1 MGEPNKRVGKQC
13 RERWLN
19 HLQPSINK
27 SAWTP
32 EEDLILLQNH
42 KKFSNQWA
50 KIAKF
55 IPGRTENMVKNR
67 FNTISKKKRDELKTM
82 NKFKKPLDEVIEEIE
97 AEDNY
102 CTENDEIWI
111 DDMINVLSHQIGNLD
126 LNNNDV
132 RYELNMPCLNSP
144 PSIINNNILCNES
157 VLENVLKERE
167 ELNRL
172 RLDLQPVSVKDL
184 SKLYFLLLKLSYYH
198 KCSDI

>member
-32 EEDLILLQNH
+32 EEDLVLLQNH

-97 AEDNY
+97 AEENY
-102 CTENDEIWI
+102 SNENDEIWI
-111 DDMINVLSHQIGNLD
+111 DDMINLLSHQISNLD
-126 LNNNDV
+126 LNNNEV
-132 RYELNMPCLNSP
+132 QQEINMVCLNSP
-144 PSIINNNILCNES
+144 PSMINNQILCD
-157 VLENVLKERE
+157 ENVIENEFIRE
-167 ELNRL
+167 QDELNN
-172 RLDLQPVSVKDL
+172 
-184 SKLYFLLLKLSYYH
+184 
-198 KCSDI
+198 